1 MTNQTPKED
10 GMKRVVLCFVMII
23 SLSLIMVPGI
33 LNAQPN
39 GTYDHALY
47 LYKEGKFKEAVKELR
62 DYLQER
68 PEPSAYYLMGYALY
82 ELGRY
87 QEARKYF
94 DEAYLVDPEF
104 RPEKIDFQRAKP

>member
-1 MTNQTPKED
+1 
-10 GMKRVVLCFVMII
+10 MKRVLYMIVMIVMII
-23 SLSLIMVPGI
+23 SLSLMMAPGV

-39 GTYDHALY
+39 GTYDHALSQ
-47 LYKEGKFKEAVKELR
+47 YKAGNFKEAVKELR
-62 DYLQER
+62 DYLQKR

-87 QEARKYF
+87 EEAMKYF

-104 RPEKIDFQRAKP
+104 TPEKIDFQRAKP

>member
-1 MTNQTPKED
+1 
-10 GMKRVVLCFVMII
+10 MKRVLCIIVMII
-23 SLSLIMVPGI
+23 SLSLMMVPSV

-39 GTYDHALY
+39 GTYDHALSQ
-47 LYKEGKFKEAVKELR
+47 YKAGNFKEAVNELR
-62 DYLQER
+62 DYLQKR

-87 QEARKYF
+87 EEARKYF

-104 RPEKIDFQRAKP
+104 KPEKIDFQRAKP